1 MLNNND
7 NIEHDVIVTVSTN
20 REAQDQINIT
30 GYKKQIQEITGHN
43 ATATCTGGLKNHD
56 DNNSINKMQTV

>member
-1 MLNNND
+1 MTSLSQSPP
-7 NIEHDVIVTVSTN
+7 TGRLS
-20 REAQDQINIT
+20 DQINIT